1 MDKNKILIPYDLMSD
16 MDFGLIKLI
25 QQKYRSDIFDKTVL
39 DADDKYI
46 KSRLIKRT
54 NPNPLSILTNDD
66 NIDEYYHQFM
76 QREYMDIFRLSR
88 GTSIGVF
95 CVNLLSFSDF
105 ELYIQ
110 YDKNDIDFICARHL
124 EDSIDDPYVHSI
136 CKSDVIPSDYT
147 SIFAK
152 NVADLTSYKDLNG
165 VNIYLARY
173 GFNLC
178 MDDNNNEILA
188 NPVYALLFM
197 TNELKC
203 IDVYKGIMLYDNLE
217 TDNDDSEEEIDE

>member
-25 QQKYRSDIFDKTVL
+25 QKEYRSDIFDRTVL
-39 DADDKYI
+39 DGDDEYI
-46 KSRLIKRT
+46 KSCLIRRT
-54 NPNPLSILTNDD
+54 NPNPLSILTDD
-66 NIDEYYHQFM
+66 GNIDEYYRQFM
-76 QREYMDIFRLSR
+76 ERQYMDIFRLSR

-95 CVNLLSFSDF
+95 CVDLLSFSDF

-110 YDKNDIDFICARHL
+110 YDKNDIDVVCARYL
-124 EDSIDDPYVHSI
+124 EKSIDSPYVHSI
-136 CKSDVIPSDYT
+136 CKSDVVPSDYM

-152 NVADLTSYKDLNG
+152 NVADLTGYKDLNG

-178 MDDNNNEILA
+178 MDDGNEILA
-188 NPVYALLFM
+188 NPVYSLLFM

-203 IDVYKGIMLYDNLE
+203 IDVYKGIMLYDDLE
-217 TDNDDSEEEIDE
+217 TDNDYSEEDVNE